1 MLHEVLPNIIAPV
14 TVDLGL
20 RFVYVVLLLASL
32 SFLGLGVQPPA
43 ADWGTLVRENLGALW
58 EGGLAVVAPAL
69 AIASL
74 TMAVNLV
81 VDALPG
87 RDARKAVH

>member
-1 MLHEVLPNIIAPV
+1 VIGGVLPNVMAPL
-14 TVDLGL
+14 TVEFGIRFTYSVGL
-20 RFVYVVLLLASL
+20 VASL

-69 AIASL
+69 AIATL
-74 TMAVNLV
+74 TMAVNLI